1 MSNPRFEWSSAV
13 GNTEKLPFSE
23 FDRRRNKREYEY
35 ADDGNNDEHNSC
47 FDKNCLICNK
57 ERTKIGYRQTKSSF
71 ERTRD
76 PEKEQL
82 IEEFQYNVAKNC
94 AATEKKVYK
103 ALEISSDEIIR
114 LNNKIDMLNKMFY
127 ESKPLNNDDIKD
139 YIDSR
144 LFELHKKNNSA
155 FEELEHHNQKLSF
168 ELDNIK

>member
-1 MSNPRFEWSSAV
+1 MQMMATMTNTIHASIRIASSA
-13 GNTEKLPFSE
+13 TKKEQKLVIVKQSLPL
-23 FDRRRNKREYEY
+23 K
-35 ADDGNNDEHNSC
+35 
-47 FDKNCLICNK
+47 K
-57 ERTKIGYRQTKSSF
+57 
-71 ERTRD
+71 TRD

-155 FEELEHHNQKLSF
+155 FEELEHQNQKLSF